1 MQQESKWERKLL
13 GELVDINVEN
23 LSQKTPG
30 NTSIKYI
37 DIASIEKTG
46 YITQT
51 KQYTFSN
58 APSRARRVV
67 RTGDVIVST
76 VRPYLKAFALV
87 TDEHNGKI
95 CSTGFAVLRPKKG
108 VDSRFIYQT
117 VIDDRF
123 IEYLKSKMTGSNY
136 PAVRPIDIAEYPLDV
151 PKYEEQRKIAAIL
164 SSVDEAIEK
173 TEAIIE
179 QTEKVK
185 KGLMQQLLTKG
196 IGHTKFKKT
205 EIGDIPE
212 DWTIEK
218 LMDISSLM
226 TNGFVGVA
234 SPFYSESEKDSVP
247 YLMSNNIRANRIDL
261 TKLVRITNEFHQQ
274 NQKSVLQEGDLL
286 TVQSGHIGTSC
297 VVPREF
303 EGANCHALIIT
314 RFSDKRVNPYFV
326 SYYLNSQVGMRRLKT
341 IFVGS
346 TVPHINVKDFKKFA
360 IPIPTVEEQNRIVSI
375 LQSFDQ
381 KIYNEQDKL
390 SKLQIIK
397 KGLMQVLLTG
407 EVRVKVE
414 DEVMSQ

>member
-1 MQQESKWERKLL
+1 MKQESKWERKLL

-30 NTSIKYI
+30 NTPIEYI

-46 YITQT
+46 YIAQT

-123 IEYLKSKMTGSNY
+123 IEYLKSKMTGSSY
-136 PAVRPIDIAEYPLDV
+136 PAVRPIDIAVYPLDV

-205 EIGDIPE
+205 EIGEIPE
-212 DWTIEK
+212 EWEVI
-218 LMDISSLM
+218 
-226 TNGFVGVA
+226 
-234 SPFYSESEKDSVP
+234 
-247 YLMSNNIRANRIDL
+247 
-261 TKLVRITNEFHQQ
+261 
-274 NQKSVLQEGDLL
+274 
-286 TVQSGHIGTSC
+286 
-297 VVPREF
+297 
-303 EGANCHALIIT
+303 
-314 RFSDKRVNPYFV
+314 
-326 SYYLNSQVGMRRLKT
+326 
-341 IFVGS
+341 
-346 TVPHINVKDFKKFA
+346 
-360 IPIPTVEEQNRIVSI
+360 TVEEICDILDGLRKPIKKEDRIPGNIPYYGATGIIDWVNDYIFDEPLVLVGEDGENIRSRVLPMAFKIEGKSWVNNHAHVLRPKNNVHIDYLELYLESLDYEKYITGSAQPKLNQQTLRKIKIALPSKDEQITISNSI
-375 LQSFDQ
+375 QALV
-381 KIYNEQDKL
+381 
-390 SKLQIIK
+390 SKLKNEKQQLSELEKIK

-407 EVRVKVE
+407 KVRVKVD